1 MNNRTDEF
9 NKMINEQPKLP
20 EALEKDFIRK
30 NTKKRVL
37 RHHIVATARNFAIV
51 FVLMMGVLTIGVNSS

>member
-20 EALEKDFIRK
+20 EPLEKDFIRK
-30 NTKKRVL
+30 KEL
-37 RHHIVATARNFAIV
+37 AHI
-51 FVLMMGVLTIGVNSS
+51 